1 MAASKLLNLIAI
13 TALALL
19 ASSFAPTS
27 VNALSARSQHLNRHV
42 QHDAIAKRKRGTTKR
57 CKPRPSSSLASSA
70 SSKHAAAT
78 PAAAAASSPPPK
90 ASPAPAK
97 SSSKASTKPAATP
110 TPAKTG
116 GSDGGSP
123 PSKGKGGGKVGLAWP
138 NGDDPSLKNFATDN
152 VIAMYT
158 WSPHCPK
165 NTYGIPCGPM
175 LWGDRQ
181 VGDFENTVHSPIAG
195 GNLLYGFNEPNQG
208 GQSNMDPQHGCDLW
222 HQHIQPKAA
231 QGFKL
236 ITPATSS
243 APNGLT
249 WVKNFMKCCSDCKFD
264 GVGVHWYD
272 TTAQKFKDYL
282 NLWHDTFGMDLYVT
296 EYAVQNFNGG
306 PQASMDQIW
315 AFHKEVGPWMNS
327 QPWVAVHM
335 PFGFMKDMQ
344 GVNDDNRLMNQDGTP
359 TALGSMIIN
368 NAY

>member
-1 MAASKLLNLIAI
+1 MTASKLLNLVAI

-19 ASSFAPTS
+19 ASSFAPTP
-27 VNALSARSQHLNRHV
+27 VNALAPRAQHLNRHV

-57 CKPRPSSSLASSA
+57 CKPRPSSSL
-70 SSKHAAAT
+70 SSKAAAT
-78 PAAAAASSPPPK
+78 PAAAAASDPPK
-90 ASPAPAK
+90 SSSAPPKSSSSASSK
-97 SSSKASTKPAATP
+97 SSSKASATP
-110 TPAKTG
+110 SPTPKPSG
-116 GSDGGSP
+116 GDTST
-123 PSKGKGGGKVGLAWP
+123 PSQGKGGGKVGLAWP
-138 NGDDPSLKNFATDN
+138 NGDDPSLKFYATDN

-181 VGDFENTVHSPIAG
+181 VSDFENTVHSPIAG
-195 GNLLYGFNEPNQG
+195 GDLLYGFNEPNQA

-249 WVKNFMKCCSDCKFD
+249 WVQNFMKCCTDCTFH

-272 TTAQKFKDYL
+272 TTAAKFKTYL
-282 NLWHDTFGMDLYVT
+282 NLWHDTFGLPLYVT

-306 PQASMDQIW
+306 AQASSDEIW
-315 AFHKEVGPWMNS
+315 AFHREVGPWMNS
-327 QPWVAVHM
+327 QSWIAVHM

-344 GVNDDNRLMNQDGTP
+344 GVNDLNRLMNQDGTP